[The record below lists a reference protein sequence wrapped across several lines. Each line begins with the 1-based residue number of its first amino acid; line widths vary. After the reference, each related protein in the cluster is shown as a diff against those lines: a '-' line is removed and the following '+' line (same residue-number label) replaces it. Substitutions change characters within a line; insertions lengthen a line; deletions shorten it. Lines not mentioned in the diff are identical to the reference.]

1 MIIKKDRAE
10 RNSQGQSFS
19 NIIRFN
25 AFEYKCE
32 CGNNISSLKIDLFKL
47 ITSLIKLLYIIRT
60 IKSKSIQA
68 FFIFF
73 QDKKNKKF
81 KKKK

>member
-47 ITSLIKLLYIIRT
+47 ITSLIKL
-60 IKSKSIQA
+60 
-68 FFIFF
+68 
-73 QDKKNKKF
+73 
-81 KKKK
+81 